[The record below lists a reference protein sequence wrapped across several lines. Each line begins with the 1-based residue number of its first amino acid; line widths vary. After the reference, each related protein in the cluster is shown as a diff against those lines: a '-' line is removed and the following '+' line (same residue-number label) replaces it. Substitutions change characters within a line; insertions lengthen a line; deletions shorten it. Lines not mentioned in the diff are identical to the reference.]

1 MDLNQ
6 TKPKLRPRS
15 KTNEKTLRGRPVW
28 VDETGE
34 ITGKKGTRY
43 SEVSTTI
50 PFGTGWITAPTIDE
64 SGNRL
69 SDEKVKQRLKDNQG
83 KDFITGEKLPVF
95 SSEEKASEYAQ
106 WRSDT
111 MFDKG
116 AIEEG
121 FPEETFPNLPEDKKE
136 EKKESST
143 SFKGFIEYLFTPSR
157 HFGTGQYNEGGV
169 AEQMEMFGYTA
180 EGAQQEA
187 DKFVGEAGNL
197 EEDISKAA
205 SFVVPFYD
213 SGVNIVNVAQEY
225 MKPEEERDYD
235 YIKSQFTEAGQSAAI
250 EGGLLLMGGVAG
262 KYGAK
267 GIKALADKVKQYEI
281 NPTAMS
287 AFGAGAIR
295 KKQRFTLDDFGY
307 KEDNPVTKGFGGSED
322 WLSGKIKEAN
332 KSKNLLDGA
341 TTAFLGTS
349 KDKPLFLDTDVIS
362 SLKGARGEVRKK
374 GEPQYD
380 RLKKTVDKEGFDPN
394 KTILIEVNHKGE
406 AYIIEGNTRA
416 TLAKE
421 LGVPN
426 IKAEIRYKN
435 GAELV
440 DSPFSP
446 QNIIEKSSKISYPE
460 ALATSKKLNEE
471 MISVFPKP
479 ERMFPEESRPKG
491 GDYLNPATGEV
502 LSGRNVSSA
511 KLSISPEGKPSF
523 KVSND
528 NVEEVGSV
536 GKGKTQIKT
545 NLFKKKAGWK
555 WTKAPEGMEDIATLI
570 SVENRGKHFYTIETD
585 FSKGV
590 NLKKYPNS
598 KTEPRLR
605 PTVVGEIEIGPQI
618 GNISVRGKEHPVYQ
632 SIRTFNKGGA
642 VMDDQMKMAFM
653 DEGGIADDGMDVDPV
668 SGNEV
673 PPGSLAEEVRDDIPA
688 QLSEGEYVVPA
699 DVVRYYGVKF
709 FEDLRDQA
717 KMGLAEMEANG
728 RIGGEPVPAG
738 GPKNES
744 LTSEEQQ
751 AVEAMMGMEQG
762 GAVQNPY
769 LQQQQLY
776 NQEPSKAVGN
786 TMGYSG
792 GGSSAP
798 VNQLQTQ
805 AITPT
810 VYNQPNYSFLSPSTT
825 TQTSQTTEQAINQAT
840 QNAFTPVMMR
850 SPEGV
855 EAEAKTREQMKKW
868 LAAGWTILTGAQTTT
883 TTTEETTTT
892 PTDTTITPTTP
903 TRTGGGGT
911 NITVGNKS
919 GTGGFGF
926 GFKNWGEKVDW
937 SNPDSIKTFV
947 ENSTQGLLDPG
958 TGKKITEVG
967 FGIAGP
973 VGGALGAAASTVPSL
988 GSLSDLRASRFI
1000 LQAQG
1005 METDFVDA
1013 QIKKITDN
1021 ASGFTNFIDNVFKE
1035 VADGDAKARA
1045 ALDRLR
1051 LEYTRDEK
1059 TGDPIFSDE
1068 QKIANRAKL
1077 KKPATDGNAAPGPSG
1092 GRGTIYEKPGDREA
1106 AIKPVGSGRGTIY
1119 EKPGD
1124 RQEAARKAAAERRKK
1139 KDKKFFSSQSG
1150 KKSITSAE
1158 KKKLDTRKSKA
1169 TKGYKGGRAEGG
1181 LMNKKGN
1188 K

>member
-1 MDLNQ
+1 
-6 TKPKLRPRS
+6 
-15 KTNEKTLRGRPVW
+15 
-28 VDETGE
+28 
-34 ITGKKGTRY
+34 
-43 SEVSTTI
+43 
-50 PFGTGWITAPTIDE
+50 
-64 SGNRL
+64 
-69 SDEKVKQRLKDNQG
+69 
-83 KDFITGEKLPVF
+83 
-95 SSEEKASEYAQ
+95 
-106 WRSDT
+106 
-111 MFDKG
+111 
-116 AIEEG
+116 
-121 FPEETFPNLPEDKKE
+121 
-136 EKKESST
+136 
-143 SFKGFIEYLFTPSR
+143 
-157 HFGTGQYNEGGV
+157 
-169 AEQMEMFGYTA
+169 
-180 EGAQQEA
+180 
-187 DKFVGEAGNL
+187 
-197 EEDISKAA
+197 
-205 SFVVPFYD
+205 
-213 SGVNIVNVAQEY
+213 
-225 MKPEEERDYD
+225 
-235 YIKSQFTEAGQSAAI
+235 
-250 EGGLLLMGGVAG
+250 
-262 KYGAK
+262 
-267 GIKALADKVKQYEI
+267 
-281 NPTAMS
+281 
-287 AFGAGAIR
+287 
-295 KKQRFTLDDFGY
+295 
-307 KEDNPVTKGFGGSED
+307 
-322 WLSGKIKEAN
+322 
-332 KSKNLLDGA
+332 
-341 TTAFLGTS
+341 
-349 KDKPLFLDTDVIS
+349 
-362 SLKGARGEVRKK
+362 
-374 GEPQYD
+374 
-380 RLKKTVDKEGFDPN
+380 
-394 KTILIEVNHKGE
+394 
-406 AYIIEGNTRA
+406 
-416 TLAKE
+416 
-421 LGVPN
+421 
-426 IKAEIRYKN
+426 
-435 GAELV
+435 
-440 DSPFSP
+440 
-446 QNIIEKSSKISYPE
+446 
-460 ALATSKKLNEE
+460 
-471 MISVFPKP
+471 
-479 ERMFPEESRPKG
+479 
-491 GDYLNPATGEV
+491 
-502 LSGRNVSSA
+502 
-511 KLSISPEGKPSF
+511 
-523 KVSND
+523 
-528 NVEEVGSV
+528 
-536 GKGKTQIKT
+536 
-545 NLFKKKAGWK
+545 
-555 WTKAPEGMEDIATLI
+555 
-570 SVENRGKHFYTIETD
+570 
-585 FSKGV
+585 
-590 NLKKYPNS
+590 
-598 KTEPRLR
+598 
-605 PTVVGEIEIGPQI
+605 
-618 GNISVRGKEHPVYQ
+618 
-632 SIRTFNKGGA
+632 
-642 VMDDQMKMAFM
+642 
-653 DEGGIADDGMDVDPV
+653 
-668 SGNEV
+668 
-673 PPGSLAEEVRDDIPA
+673 
-688 QLSEGEYVVPA
+688 
-699 DVVRYYGVKF
+699 
-709 FEDLRDQA
+709 
-717 KMGLAEMEANG
+717 MEANG

-1077 KKPATDGNAAPGPSG
+1077 KKPATGGDAAPGPSG

>member
-1 MDLNQ
+1 MAENYRRALTEEEIPPAFKNVYGDRTKKPISVQATETLVDVASPLPTIVDIEKELDKKDPSYVKIAGLAGLELLGSAAPVVELAARSANKSVLQKIVNYFKKNPDKEYNPKSAKVSAKDLGFGEDVYHFTTSKEIKGDKFNPDLSIGNWNRMGIHVGAKKAAADRFRQTQGIDKYEDGKALTELSPGEYFEADAKGMTIPLKARIDKPLLFDGEIQSEFAIIGKLQEMAVKKGIGKDGDYATALRKELAKEGYTHIPYINEVENEGAISYIMLTDRPKGSSAVMRSRFADFDLNKIDKPELGFAEGGDTVRPEPRPEAEVDVSPRAEAGDQ
-6 TKPKLRPRS
+6 FFVREAERKRAFEKRPKLRPSMDKSFPDVKPKLRPGSEIRTDVVS
-15 KTNEKTLRGRPVW
+15 EEYTFDGNPIRLPVLVFKDGGKIAFEKALDNIIKAGNQGATNVY
-28 VDETGE
+28 
-34 ITGKKGTRY
+34 GKSADG
-43 SEVSTTI
+43 SMPALE
-50 PFGTGWITAPTIDE
+50 D
-64 SGNRL
+64 L
-69 SDEKVKQRLKDNQG
+69 SDRVKN
-83 KDFITGEKLPVF
+83 
-95 SSEEKASEYAQ
+95 
-106 WRSDT
+106 
-111 MFDKG
+111 
-116 AIEEG
+116 
-121 FPEETFPNLPEDKKE
+121 
-136 EKKESST
+136 
-143 SFKGFIEYLFTPSR
+143 FIELNNPTREEFETYWYNPQVNKGGLIGEQMQMAFMM
-157 HFGTGQYNEGGV
+157 NEGGL
-169 AEQMEMFGYTA
+169 T
-180 EGAQQEA
+180 
-187 DKFVGEAGNL
+187 
-197 EEDISKAA
+197 
-205 SFVVPFYD
+205 
-213 SGVNIVNVAQEY
+213 
-225 MKPEEERDYD
+225 
-235 YIKSQFTEAGQSAAI
+235 
-250 EGGLLLMGGVAG
+250 
-262 KYGAK
+262 
-267 GIKALADKVKQYEI
+267 
-281 NPTAMS
+281 
-287 AFGAGAIR
+287 
-295 KKQRFTLDDFGY
+295 
-307 KEDNPVTKGFGGSED
+307 
-322 WLSGKIKEAN
+322 
-332 KSKNLLDGA
+332 
-341 TTAFLGTS
+341 
-349 KDKPLFLDTDVIS
+349 
-362 SLKGARGEVRKK
+362 
-374 GEPQYD
+374 
-380 RLKKTVDKEGFDPN
+380 
-394 KTILIEVNHKGE
+394 
-406 AYIIEGNTRA
+406 
-416 TLAKE
+416 
-421 LGVPN
+421 
-426 IKAEIRYKN
+426 
-435 GAELV
+435 
-440 DSPFSP
+440 
-446 QNIIEKSSKISYPE
+446 
-460 ALATSKKLNEE
+460 
-471 MISVFPKP
+471 
-479 ERMFPEESRPKG
+479 
-491 GDYLNPATGEV
+491 
-502 LSGRNVSSA
+502 
-511 KLSISPEGKPSF
+511 
-523 KVSND
+523 
-528 NVEEVGSV
+528 
-536 GKGKTQIKT
+536 
-545 NLFKKKAGWK
+545 
-555 WTKAPEGMEDIATLI
+555 
-570 SVENRGKHFYTIETD
+570 
-585 FSKGV
+585 
-590 NLKKYPNS
+590 
-598 KTEPRLR
+598 
-605 PTVVGEIEIGPQI
+605 
-618 GNISVRGKEHPVYQ
+618 
-632 SIRTFNKGGA
+632 
-642 VMDDQMKMAFM
+642 
-653 DEGGIADDGMDVDPV
+653 DDGMNTDPV

-673 PPGSLAEEVRDDIPA
+673 PSGSMAEEVRDNIPA

-709 FEDLRDQA
+709 FEDLRDEA
-717 KMGLAEMEANG
+717 KRGLADMEANG

-1077 KKPATDGNAAPGPSG
+1077 KKPATGGDAAPGPSG

>member
-1 MDLNQ
+1 
-6 TKPKLRPRS
+6 
-15 KTNEKTLRGRPVW
+15 
-28 VDETGE
+28 
-34 ITGKKGTRY
+34 
-43 SEVSTTI
+43 
-50 PFGTGWITAPTIDE
+50 
-64 SGNRL
+64 
-69 SDEKVKQRLKDNQG
+69 
-83 KDFITGEKLPVF
+83 
-95 SSEEKASEYAQ
+95 
-106 WRSDT
+106 
-111 MFDKG
+111 
-116 AIEEG
+116 
-121 FPEETFPNLPEDKKE
+121 
-136 EKKESST
+136 
-143 SFKGFIEYLFTPSR
+143 
-157 HFGTGQYNEGGV
+157 
-169 AEQMEMFGYTA
+169 
-180 EGAQQEA
+180 
-187 DKFVGEAGNL
+187 
-197 EEDISKAA
+197 
-205 SFVVPFYD
+205 
-213 SGVNIVNVAQEY
+213 
-225 MKPEEERDYD
+225 
-235 YIKSQFTEAGQSAAI
+235 
-250 EGGLLLMGGVAG
+250 MGGVAG

-281 NPTAMS
+281 NPNAVS

-295 KKQRFTLDDFGY
+295 KKP
-307 KEDNPVTKGFGGSED
+307 KEQISNKEYDAQVTKLDEQKDVDSWQTEAKK
-322 WLSGKIKEAN
+322 LVKKERKINPDIKTPELENSTRLLLENKITREEHLKNVDKYKPVSSWDNLPREPSDKALVFALDSNKRENGLFVLAN
-332 KSKNLLDGA
+332 NIASK
-341 TTAFLGTS
+341 LGVST
-349 KDKPLFLDTDVIS
+349 S
-362 SLKGARGEVRKK
+362 SLKIGDLFNGRLDIPAYLRHDTWIVAGTSPAVRTADNK
-374 GEPQYD
+374 GVTTYAKAIHYGGGDKPVRFIASSKQSEAIGTGD
-380 RLKKTVDKEGFDPN
+380 ANKTGYATVSGIVKDLDEKNIRAKAAEYLNDPEWTQVGFDPRRQGGFYVRAGEN
-394 KTILIEVNHKGE
+394 KHVPVREASEVIQIGPLV
-406 AYIIEGNTRA
+406 
-416 TLAKE
+416 LAK
-421 LGVPN
+421 N
-426 IKAEIRYKN
+426 
-435 GAELV
+435 
-440 DSPFSP
+440 
-446 QNIIEKSSKISYPE
+446 
-460 ALATSKKLNEE
+460 
-471 MISVFPKP
+471 
-479 ERMFPEESRPKG
+479 
-491 GDYLNPATGEV
+491 
-502 LSGRNVSSA
+502 A
-511 KLSISPEGKPSF
+511 KLDMDYEGY
-523 KVSND
+523 N
-528 NVEEVGSV
+528 E
-536 GKGKTQIKT
+536 
-545 NLFKKKAGWK
+545 
-555 WTKAPEGMEDIATLI
+555 
-570 SVENRGKHFYTIETD
+570 
-585 FSKGV
+585 
-590 NLKKYPNS
+590 
-598 KTEPRLR
+598 
-605 PTVVGEIEIGPQI
+605 
-618 GNISVRGKEHPVYQ
+618 
-632 SIRTFNKGGA
+632 GGA

-1077 KKPATDGNAAPGPSG
+1077 KKPATGGDAAPGPSG